1 MVTIPHISQNIFYII
16 LAAIAVVA
24 LLIIIL
30 QWRRVRASSN
40 NVKFLTKE
48 AELKKIKLVEMD
60 IRSYKKIKSNDD
72 PKNRSFNLPKI
83 YRSDLMKK
91 MGYLNDEINTRV
103 NNLESSTEYRKI
115 QTLIRDID
123 EKENAIK
130 RKTEKIKG

>member
-83 YRSDLMKK
+83 
-91 MGYLNDEINTRV
+91 
-103 NNLESSTEYRKI
+103 
-115 QTLIRDID
+115 
-123 EKENAIK
+123 
-130 RKTEKIKG
+130 

>member
-48 AELKKIKLVEMD
+48 AELRKIQLVERD
-60 IRSYKKIKSNDD
+60 IRSYQNIKSNDN
-72 PKNRSFNLPKI
+72 PKNHSFNLPKI
-83 YRSDLMKK
+83 YTSDLMKK
-91 MGYLNDEINTRV
+91 MGYLNNEINTRT
-103 NNLESSTEYRKI
+103 NHLESTTEYRKI

-123 EKENAIK
+123 EKEDAIK
-130 RKTEKIKG
+130 KKAERVKG